1 MVGNWNIRKRLF
13 VALIGIVITTSIGWN
28 GFIPKAQAFDIVI
41 GANQLT
47 SIEFHAGRL
56 VCRLI
61 NSNSDNMHCQPRVTS
76 GFSYNMDNVRLGALD
91 LGIVRSDVHF
101 RAIRK
106 QGIYK
111 FKNVTY
117 ENIRSLFSLHTAPFT
132 LIASQKSKI
141 RALDDLLKKRIN
153 IGPRGTVQ
161 HSVFNQI
168 FLQKGWS
175 KGDFIMLEELPGSQS
190 QDTIAFCHGR
200 IQAIVY
206 AMVHPNPTAKKLIQR
221 CNGTLIPID
230 QPTIKQLVST
240 HPYFS
245 STRIPQ
251 GLYKTNKHPTTTF
264 GLKSTIVAS
273 EDLDHETV
281 YHIVKTV
288 FTNIRYFKKAHPV
301 FGDLNPKIMVR
312 EGLTAPLHSGAIQF
326 YKENGLL

>member
-1 MVGNWNIRKRLF
+1 
-13 VALIGIVITTSIGWN
+13 
-28 GFIPKAQAFDIVI
+28 
-41 GANQLT
+41 
-47 SIEFHAGRL
+47 
-56 VCRLI
+56 
-61 NSNSDNMHCQPRVTS
+61 
-76 GFSYNMDNVRLGALD
+76 
-91 LGIVRSDVHF
+91 
-101 RAIRK
+101 
-106 QGIYK
+106 
-111 FKNVTY
+111 
-117 ENIRSLFSLHTAPFT
+117 
-132 LIASQKSKI
+132 
-141 RALDDLLKKRIN
+141 
-153 IGPRGTVQ
+153 
-161 HSVFNQI
+161 
-168 FLQKGWS
+168 
-175 KGDFIMLEELPGSQS
+175 MLEELPGSQS